1 MKRKTWHKYHKWLGI
16 IICFFVIMFSLS
28 GIILNHRSTF
38 ASMSISRKFLPSSYT
53 FKRWNNGLL
62 RGTIR
67 YKDQQSKTEK
77 VLIYGAAGL
86 FLTDSTASSI
96 NEFNNGLPAGADY
109 RQIRG
114 VVQTPQGEL
123 FAAGIMGLY
132 RLKEHNTWQQVSLPK
147 EDDDEL
153 LSDISMRG
161 DTLVVLSRSYLYISS
176 APYNHFQ
183 RLQLHAPAGYDGK
196 VSLFKQLWLLHCGG
210 LFGTWG
216 KLFMDAIALVLIL
229 LSVTGIWLWARPKCE
244 DV

>member
-109 RQIRG
+109 RQIT
-114 VVQTPQGEL
+114 QYL
-123 FAAGIMGLY
+123 AAS
-132 RLKEHNTWQQVSLPK
+132 EP
-147 EDDDEL
+147 
-153 LSDISMRG
+153 
-161 DTLVVLSRSYLYISS
+161 
-176 APYNHFQ
+176 P
-183 RLQLHAPAGYDGK
+183 
-196 VSLFKQLWLLHCGG
+196 
-210 LFGTWG
+210 
-216 KLFMDAIALVLIL
+216 
-229 LSVTGIWLWARPKCE
+229 
-244 DV
+244 